1 MWRRPRRRARRV
13 GKGMLTVQTRRSEG
27 GRGEVAELQGARLLT
42 AMVQEV
48 SERGAANVSVGHV
61 VGRSGVSRRTFY
73 EIFDDREDCFL
84 AAFEEALQNA
94 AAVVVPA
101 YGTGGAW
108 QTRVRAGLTAL
119 LGFLDSDRAA
129 ARLLIVES
137 LASGPSALE
146 RRRQVVH

>member
-1 MWRRPRRRARRV
+1 
-13 GKGMLTVQTRRSEG
+13 MLTAQTRRSEG
-27 GRGEVAELQGARLLT
+27 GRGQVAELQRARLLT

-84 AAFEEALQNA
+84 AAFDEALQHA
-94 AAVVVPA
+94 ATAVVPA

-108 QTRVRAGLTAL
+108 QLEGPIGLDGVARV
-119 LGFLDSDRAA
+119 LG
-129 ARLLIVES
+129 
-137 LASGPSALE
+137 
-146 RRRQVVH
+146 

>member
-27 GRGEVAELQGARLLT
+27 GRGQVAELQRARLLT

-73 EIFDDREDCFL
+73 EIFEDREDCFL
-84 AAFEEALQNA
+84 AAFDDALSDV
-94 AAVVVPA
+94 AAVVVPG
-101 YGTGGAW
+101 YE
-108 QTRVRAGLTAL
+108 L
-119 LGFLDSDRAA
+119 
-129 ARLLIVES
+129 
-137 LASGPSALE
+137 SGSW
-146 RRRQVVH
+146 